1 MNTRLLC
8 ACLFLL
14 TTHAVAESPGPT
26 DPSGPRLDPA
36 RVPAPAVG
44 RESMDEQIRRG
55 TLITPH
61 DEVEGSDSDD
71 PDTGRPSDSDG
82 HRRQPQPLEHPR

>member
-1 MNTRLLC
+1 MTRLLPSI
-8 ACLFLL
+8 LL
-14 TTHAVAESPGPT
+14 AFSSLALAESPGPT

-36 RVPAPAVG
+36 HTPAPAVG

-61 DEVEGSDSDD
+61 DEVE
-71 PDTGRPSDSDG
+71 RPSSDASDRDRPIEDVD

>member
-1 MNTRLLC
+1 MITRLLPSV
-8 ACLFLL
+8 LL
-14 TTHAVAESPGPT
+14 AVSSLALAKSPGPT

-36 RVPAPAVG
+36 QVPAPAVG

-61 DEVEGSDSDD
+61 DEVEGSDSGD
-71 PDTGRPSDSDG
+71 PDTGRPSDSDE

>member
-1 MNTRLLC
+1 MITRLLPSV
-8 ACLFLL
+8 LL
-14 TTHAVAESPGPT
+14 AVSSLALAESPGPT

-36 RVPAPAVG
+36 RVPAPTVG

-61 DEVEGSDSDD
+61 DEVEGSASDA
-71 PDTGRPSDSDG
+71 PDTGRPSDSDD